1 MIVAVGS
8 MKLADSEGAVLGHIG
23 RFPTVGLHVP
33 PAATAGCIYICV
45 LMANARI
52 IAVKA
57 LKIVR
62 GLNIERKVL
71 TVYEIF
77 GYGKICVNEYEIC

>member
-1 MIVAVGS
+1 LPA
-8 MKLADSEGAVLGHIG
+8 
-23 RFPTVGLHVP
+23 VGLHVT

-45 LMANARI
+45 LSANARI

-62 GLNIERKVL
+62 GLNIQRKVL
-71 TVYEIF
+71 TV
-77 GYGKICVNEYEIC
+77 

>member
-1 MIVAVGS
+1 MIAVGS
-8 MKLADSEGAVLGHIG
+8 IKLAVLEGAVLGHTG
-23 RFPTVGLHVP
+23 KFPAVGLHVP
-33 PAATAGCIYICV
+33 PTATAGSTHICV
-45 LMANARI
+45 LIANARI

-71 TVYEIF
+71 TGYGIF
-77 GYGKICVNEYEIC
+77 GYGIICVN

>member
-8 MKLADSEGAVLGHIG
+8 MKLADAEGAALGHIG
-23 RFPTVGLHVP
+23 RFPAVGLHVLE
-33 PAATAGCIYICV
+33 AKAGCIYICV

-71 TVYEIF
+71 TGYGIF
-77 GYGKICVNEYEIC
+77 GYEKICVDECEIC

>member
-23 RFPTVGLHVP
+23 KFPIVGLHVA
-33 PAATAGCIYICV
+33 PAATAGCIYICA

-62 GLNIERKVL
+62 GLNIQREVL
-71 TVYEIF
+71 TGDGIF
-77 GYGKICVNEYEIC
+77 GYGKICVDKYEIC

>member
-1 MIVAVGS
+1 VIVAVGS
-8 MKLADSEGAVLGHIG
+8 RKVADADGAALGHIG
-23 RFPTVGLHVP
+23 RFPAVGLHVP
-33 PAATAGCIYICV
+33 PAATPGCTYICV

-62 GLNIERKVL
+62 GLNIERKFL
-71 TVYEIF
+71 TGYGIF
-77 GYGKICVNEYEIC
+77 GYGKICVNE